1 MRKTV
6 LFSALMIALLA
17 VLAVLPAAAQ
27 DQKPEAVITLE
38 RTACFGT
45 CPVYTVTIF
54 DDGSVVYNG
63 TNFVDVEGEQTVQI
77 DPEIVKTAVK
87 VFEDAGYFDWND
99 EYMNMTVTDQP
110 YVTISVTRDGETK
123 KISHYYGDE
132 NAPLA
137 LTYVEAWVDII
148 ASTEQWV
155 GQPPAL
161 YSFSTTGTPV
171 ITLDRGYCFGDCPVF
186 QAVLYEDGTVM
197 YMGFANVDMMG
208 IHTGSIEPEV
218 VAQLADDMKAEG
230 YFTWNDEYLKQS
242 ITDQATVVTTL
253 VWEGEYKRI
262 VHYTGDDTAPEAL
275 TPLED
280 AIDRALEDAEWVA
293 PEPGATEEPQS

>member
-6 LFSALMIALLA
+6 LFSALIIAL
-17 VLAVLPAAAQ
+17 LAVLPAAAQ

-45 CPVYTVTIF
+45 CPVYTVTIN

-63 TNFVDVEGEQTVQI
+63 TNFVDVEGEQATQI

-110 YVTISVTRDGETK
+110 YVTISVTRDGDTK
-123 KISHYYGDE
+123 TISHYYGDE

-155 GQPPAL
+155 GQQPAL

-171 ITLDRGYCFGDCPVF
+171 IILDRGYCFGDCPVF

-197 YMGFANVDMMG
+197 YMGFANADMTG
-208 IHTGSIEPEV
+208 IHTGRVKPEA
-218 VAQLADDMKAEG
+218 VATLADVMKAQG
-230 YFTWNDEYLKQS
+230 YFTWDDEYLKQC
-242 ITDQATVVTTL
+242 ITDQATVSTTL

-262 VHYTGDDTAPEAL
+262 VHYTGDDTAPRLLTTFEA
-275 TPLED
+275 
-280 AIDRALEDAEWVA
+280 AIDKVIDNVQWDTT
-293 PEPGATEEPQS
+293 EPDATEQPSS